1 MDLLFSV
8 NSPKDLKKLNS
19 AQLKEYVNQA
29 RKFIT
34 DRVSENGGHLA
45 SNLGVAELEVAMHY
59 VFNSPRDKFI
69 FDVGHQCYVH
79 KLITGRRD
87 EFNTLRKFGGISGF
101 PKRSESVHDIFN
113 TGHSSTSVSAAL
125 GIARASHIKDENF
138 HVIACVGDGALSGG
152 MLYEAMADAGHSKDR
167 LIIIVNDNEM
177 AISKNVGAVSSHL
190 STLRTANFYNRL
202 KNATQKTFKNSPGIT
217 SFLSRIK
224 NGIKNIFLHDNMFES
239 LGFRYFGPYNG
250 NDLDKMIKVL
260 SHVKNIDDNCV
271 IHVKTVKG
279 KGFGPAEEKPA
290 LFHGMSPAIKEEE
303 KPKTGRSFSK
313 VMGNHLLTLATNNK
327 DIVAITAAMGQA
339 TGLDCFAKKFPDR
352 FFDVGMAE
360 EHAVTMAGGL
370 ATQGSIPVFAVYSSF
385 LQRAYDQILHDI
397 CLQNL
402 HVVFCIDRAGIVGE
416 DGETHQGIYD
426 IAFLRHMPNMTIL
439 APSDYGELEAMLSY
453 AINEHNGPVAIR
465 YPKTPVIETAHSFP
479 INYAKGEI
487 SLPGG
492 DVLILS
498 AGDMLGKAQ
507 EVRTIL
513 RQDRI
518 SAMVVNL
525 RFLKPLD
532 MELILSNTV
541 GKNVIAIME
550 NAVFPGSVGESIIT
564 LLHANGINIPVVPF
578 AFPDMPIP
586 HGSVDELFE
595 AFGLTP
601 IQMAEEIKSFLPTKG
616 TSV

>member
-1 MDLLFSV
+1 MDLLYKV

-19 AQLKEYVNQA
+19 SQLKQY
-29 RKFIT
+29 
-34 DRVSENGGHLA
+34 VSEAREFIIQTVSETGGHLA
-45 SNLGVAELEVAMHY
+45 SNLGAAELVTAMHY

-87 EFNTLRKFGGISGF
+87 SFKTLRQFDGISGF
-101 PKRSESVHDIFN
+101 PKRNESVHDVFN

-125 GIARASHIKDENF
+125 GIARAAHICDENF

-152 MLYEAMADAGHSKDR
+152 MLYEAMADAGHAKDR

-177 AISKNVGAVSSHL
+177 AISKNVGAVSYHL
-190 STLRTANFYNRL
+190 SNLRTASFYNKF
-202 KNATQKTFKNSPGIT
+202 KNATIETFKKFPGIT
-217 SFLSRIK
+217 SVLSRCK
-224 NGIKNIFLHDNMFES
+224 NGIKNLFLHGNMFES
-239 LGFRYFGPYNG
+239 LGFRYFGPFDG
-250 NDLDKMIKVL
+250 NDLDKMIKIL

-290 LFHGMSPAIKEEE
+290 LFHGMSPSLKYNNA
-303 KPKTGRSFSK
+303 GRSFSAI
-313 VMGNHLLTLATNNK
+313 MGEKLLSLAK
-327 DIVAITAAMGQA
+327 DNPKIVAITAAMGEA
-339 TGLDCFAKKFPDR
+339 TGLEPFKNAFPDR

-370 ATQGSIPVFAVYSSF
+370 ATQGIVPIFAVYSSF

-426 IAFLRHMPNMTIL
+426 TAFLSHMPNMTLL
-439 APSDYGELEAMLSY
+439 APADYSELETMLEF
-453 AINEHNGPVAIR
+453 AVNECTGPVAIR
-465 YPKTPVIETAHSFP
+465 YPKTPVIDSPHSFP
-479 INYAKGEI
+479 LDFGKGEI
-487 SLPGG
+487 SVPGG

-498 AGDMLGKAQ
+498 SGDMLGKAV
-507 EVRTIL
+507 ETRKIL

-532 MELILSNTV
+532 AELILSNTV
-541 GKNVIAIME
+541 GKNLIVTME
-550 NAVFPGSVGESIIT
+550 NAVLPGSASESIISI
-564 LLHANGINIPVVPF
+564 LHQNKVNVPVITF

-586 HGSVDELFE
+586 HGSTQRLFE
-595 AFGLTP
+595 EFGMTP
-601 IQMAEEIKSFLPTKG
+601 PQIAEQIKAHLKG
-616 TSV
+616 Q

>member
-8 NSPKDLKKLNS
+8 NSPKDLKKLNNS
-19 AQLKEYVNQA
+19 QLKKYTQQA

-34 DRVSENGGHLA
+34 ETVSENGGHLA
-45 SNLGVAELEVAMHY
+45 SNLGVAELTVAMHY

-69 FDVGHQCYVH
+69 FDVGHQCYIH

-87 EFNTLRKFGGISGF
+87 EFSTLRKFGGVSGF
-101 PKRSESVHDIFN
+101 PKRSESIHDIFN
-113 TGHSSTSVSAAL
+113 TGHSSTSVSAAI

-167 LIIIVNDNEM
+167 LVIIVNDNEM

-190 STLRTANFYNRL
+190 STLRTANFYNRF
-202 KNATQKTFKNSPGIT
+202 KDATQKAFKNSPGIT
-217 SFLSRIK
+217 SFLSKVKNSIK
-224 NGIKNIFLHDNMFES
+224 HIFLRDNMFES

-271 IHVKTVKG
+271 IHVKTIKG
-279 KGFGPAEEKPA
+279 KGYAPAEEKPA
-290 LFHGMSPAIKEEE
+290 QFHGMSPATQGDKNAQ
-303 KPKTGRSFSK
+303 PGRSFSK
-313 VMGNHLLTLATNNK
+313 VMGNHLLNLAKENPN
-327 DIVAITAAMGQA
+327 IVAITAAMGQA
-339 TGLDCFAKKFPDR
+339 TGLDEFAKEFPER

-370 ATQGSIPVFAVYSSF
+370 ATYGTVPVFAVYSSF

-426 IAFLRHMPNMTIL
+426 VAFLRHMPNMTIL
-439 APSDYGELEAMLSY
+439 APSDYCELEAMLSY
-453 AINEHNGPVAIR
+453 AINEHSGPVAIR
-465 YPKTPVIETAHSFP
+465 YPKIPVIESAHSIP
-479 INYAKGEI
+479 IVYGKGEI
-487 SLPGG
+487 SQPGG

-498 AGDMLGKAQ
+498 AGDMLGKAH
-507 EVRTIL
+507 EVRKIL

-518 SAMVVNL
+518 SAMAINL

-532 MELILSNTV
+532 AELILSNTV

-564 LLHANGINIPVVPF
+564 LLHANDINIPVIPF
-578 AFPDMPIP
+578 AFPDMPVP
-586 HGSVDELFE
+586 HGSTDELFE

-601 IQMAEEIKSFLPTKG
+601 MQMAEKIKSFLPTKG
-616 TSV
+616 TSI

>member
-1 MDLLFSV
+1 MDLLYSV
-8 NSPKDLKKLNS
+8 NSPKDLKKLNTS
-19 AQLKEYVNQA
+19 QLKEYVNQA

-34 DRVSENGGHLA
+34 ETVSKNGGHLA
-45 SNLGVAELEVAMHY
+45 SNLGVAELVVAMHY

-87 EFNTLRKFGGISGF
+87 EFETLRQFGGISGF
-101 PKRSESVHDIFN
+101 PKRSESVHDVFN

-125 GIARASHIKDENF
+125 GMARASHIKDENY

-167 LIIIVNDNEM
+167 LVIIINDNEM

-190 STLRTANFYNRL
+190 SNLRTANFYNRI

-217 SFLSRIK
+217 SFLSRVKNSIK
-224 NGIKNIFLHDNMFES
+224 NLFLHDNMFES
-239 LGFRYFGPYNG
+239 LGFRYFGPYDG
-250 NDLDKMIKVL
+250 NDLDKMIKIL
-260 SHVKNIDDNCV
+260 NHVKNIDDNCV

-279 KGFGPAEEKPA
+279 KGYGPAEEKPA
-290 LFHGMSPAIKEEE
+290 LFHGMSPALNETEN
-303 KPKTGRSFSK
+303 TSLGRSFSK
-313 VMGNHLLTLATNNK
+313 VMGNQLSKLAKENS

-339 TGLDCFAKKFPDR
+339 TGLDGFAKEFPNR

-370 ATQGSIPVFAVYSSF
+370 ATQGIVPVFAVYSSF

-416 DGETHQGIYD
+416 DGETHQGVYD

-439 APSDYGELEAMLSY
+439 APSDYCELEAMLSY
-453 AINEHNGPVAIR
+453 AVNEHKGPVAIR
-465 YPKTPVIETAHSFP
+465 YPKTPVIESPHSLP
-479 INYAKGEI
+479 IIFGKGEI
-487 SLPGG
+487 SQPGG

-507 EVRTIL
+507 EVRKIL

-518 SAMVVNL
+518 SAMLINL

-541 GKNVIAIME
+541 GKNVIVIME

-564 LLHANGINIPVVPF
+564 LLHANNINIPVIPF

-586 HGSVDELFE
+586 HGKTDELFE
-595 AFGLTP
+595 VFGLTP
-601 IQMAEEIKSFLPTKG
+601 MQMTEEIKAFLPTKG
-616 TSV
+616 TLI